1 MSFAAALTIN
11 DVLSF
16 PITEL
21 SEEDLLS
28 VYGGT
33 DGGGAA
39 IIGGM
44 EIGLGGV
51 LVGAGAFFA
60 APLMVAFGVG
70 FAVGGFVGGAIGH
83 SMGY

>member
-11 DVLSF
+11 DVLSS

-39 IIGGM
+39 IVGGM

-51 LVGAGAFFA
+51 IVGAGAFFA
-60 APLMVAFGVG
+60 APLMVAFGLG
-70 FAVGGFVGGAIGH
+70 FAIGGFAAGMVGTA
-83 SMGY
+83 MGY

>member
-11 DVLSF
+11 DVLSS

-21 SEEDLLS
+21 SEEELLS

-33 DGGGAA
+33 DSATTIGA
-39 IIGGM
+39 M

-60 APLMVAFGVG
+60 APALVAFGAG
-70 FAVGGFVGGAIGH
+70 FAIGGFVAGVVGSA
-83 SMGY
+83 MGY